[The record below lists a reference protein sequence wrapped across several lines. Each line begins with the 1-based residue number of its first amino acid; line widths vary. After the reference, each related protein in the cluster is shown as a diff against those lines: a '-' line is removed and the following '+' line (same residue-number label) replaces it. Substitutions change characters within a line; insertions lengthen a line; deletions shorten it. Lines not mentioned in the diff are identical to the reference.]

1 MRLTKKKGIYHMD
14 FTVLGHR
21 VQMSTGTRNR
31 SMAMKIMKEARTALL
46 QDLVAKKVER
56 NEKRKK
62 DITLSQAIDR
72 AYTERWKFNKDG
84 ETSKTRALVCCKLL
98 GDMWLLDITTA
109 TINELKSKL
118 IEMGKTPPTINRH
131 LAHLRTVLKMAKRE
145 WEILDSVPYIKL
157 FKERKHRIR
166 VVTVEEERALLKILR
181 SEIPNRSESRKYFPE
196 VADLVEVLIDTGMR
210 LGEGLGLTYN
220 DNIDFDNEVINL
232 YPEMVKSGK
241 PRCIP
246 MTPRVNEILE
256 RRAKDGKCEKP
267 FTKNRWGTTR
277 AFNWAKKKMGLAHDK
292 EFVPHALR
300 HTYASRLIAAGV
312 DLYTVQALLG
322 HSSFTETEKYAHLQ
336 VDKLR
341 EAVERL
347 SPPPSSNGNTVRPP
361 TTPLHHIVVENGP
374 SEYLH
379 YHNEELVH

>member
-31 SMAMKIMKEARTALL
+31 SMALEIMKEARAALL
-46 QDLVAKKVER
+46 QDLVSKKVER

-72 AYTERWKFNKDG
+72 AYKERWQFNKDG
-84 ETSKTRALVCCKLL
+84 ETTKTRALVCCKLL
-98 GDMWLLDITTA
+98 GDIWLADITTRKI
-109 TINELKSKL
+109 TELKNKF
-118 IEMGKTPPTINRH
+118 IERGKTPPTINRH
-131 LAHLRTVLKMAKRE
+131 LAHLRTVLRMAKRE

-166 VVTVEEERALLKILR
+166 VITLEEERTLLKILK
-181 SEIPNRSESRKYFPE
+181 SDIPNRSESRKYFPE

-210 LGEGLGLTYN
+210 LGEGLSINYK
-220 DNIDFDNEVINL
+220 DNIDLESEVINL

-246 MTPRVNEILE
+246 MTPRVKEILE
-256 RRAKDGKCEKP
+256 RRAKDGECEKP

-277 AFNWAKKKMGLAHDK
+277 AFNWAKKKMGLSHDK

-322 HSSFTETEKYAHLQ
+322 HSTFTETEKYAHLQ
-336 VDKLR
+336 IDKLR
-341 EAVERL
+341 EAVKRL
-347 SPPPSSNGNTVRPP
+347 SPLPSSSHGKPVNPP
-361 TTPLHHIVVENGP
+361 TTPLPHTVVEKSIERIP
-374 SEYLH
+374 VLQ
-379 YHNEELVH
+379 